1 MTFHRAEKRFKK
13 FSIFNK
19 KSIVPDDITMPP
31 KISYLSLLQSVQFCQ
46 TKKPIIVKNS
56 PTKVKESSCQH
67 KSNQNSPSKIF
78 QKALKKVTK
87 TFKKSKLGSNS
98 NTSSSN
104 TSNTS
109 NICTRQVKKCITTE
123 LKPEHRRFGIYVSPE
138 CGNQFVPA
146 RFELSK
152 NRQKVYIDSNENPY
166 LPTPKALPG
175 TIHKFPSSEL
185 KLLKFKINYY
195 WKSSSA
201 SHNMTIP
208 YGITF
213 KSFLGYCQQEVKFM
227 VPNDCIAL
235 AHAEKFEDDDINFL
249 LPAGKGLN
257 KEKINYKKKAME
269 LKKLFEKDALKVVG
283 CEDIWKIIMEG
294 WNNHQDDDVI
304 EVTLFSAEML

>member
-1 MTFHRAEKRFKK
+1 MTFHRAEKQRFKK

-19 KSIVPDDITMPP
+19 KSIVPADITMPP
-31 KISYLSLLQSVQFCQ
+31 KITYLSLLQSVQCCQ

-56 PTKVKESSCQH
+56 PKVKESPCQH
-67 KSNQNSPSKIF
+67 KSKRTSPSKIF

-87 TFKKSKLGSNS
+87 TFKKSKLESDS
-98 NTSSSN
+98 NTSSSSN
-104 TSNTS
+104 TSNT
-109 NICTRQVKKCITTE
+109 CTRRVKKRITTE
-123 LKPEHRRFGIYVSPE
+123 LKPKHRRFGIYVSPE

-152 NRQKVYIDSNENPY
+152 NRQRICIDSNENPY

-175 TIHKFPSSEL
+175 SIHKFPTSEL

-195 WKSSSA
+195 WESLSA

-213 KSFLGYCQQEVKFM
+213 KSFLRYCQQEVEFM
-227 VPNDCIAL
+227 VPNDCIVL
-235 AHAEKFEDDDINFL
+235 AHTEKFEDDDITFL
-249 LPAGKGLN
+249 LTGKGLN
-257 KEKINYKKKAME
+257 KGKINYKKKAME
-269 LKKLFEKDALKVVG
+269 LKKLFEKDALKIID

-304 EVTLFSAEML
+304 DVTLFSAEML